1 MALPFEERSI
11 SGGRLGG
18 FGSGRKKREF
28 LAELESELARAEQI
42 SEVSPEAISELIR
55 AKDIDFEADLHRPRC
70 DLYRRFLTHCFA
82 DWALSEDEHRDLEH
96 LRLLLGLS
104 ADEAAQIHQEV
115 SRAVYGNAVDQVL
128 DDYRLD
134 PEERSFLETLR
145 AQVGV
150 SGETAGAIEKERRGV
165 ARQRFLEQSI
175 VHGSGLVANQLTEV
189 EFQGHS
195 EESLEDAISQAAAV
209 ASEVAQEVRSA
220 EVRSIRVA
228 LDGAS
233 VSRWDVTLRATVQ
246 LESPA

>member
-18 FGSGRKKREF
+18 FGSGKKKREF
-28 LAELESELARAEQI
+28 LAELEGELARAEQI
-42 SEVSPEAISELIR
+42 SEVSPDAVARLVR
-55 AKDIDFEADLHRPRC
+55 AKDIDFAADLHRPRC

-96 LRLLLGLS
+96 LRLLLHLS
-104 ADEAAQIHQEV
+104 SEEAALIHQEV

-145 AQVGV
+145 AEVGF
-150 SGETAGAIEKERRGV
+150 SDEAARAIEDDRRGV

-189 EFQGHS
+189 EFQGQS
-195 EESLEDAISQAAAV
+195 EESLEGAISRAAAV
-209 ASEVAQEVRSA
+209 ASEVAQEVRNA

-228 LDGAS
+228 LNGAAI
-233 VSRWDVTLRATVQ
+233 SRWDVTLRATVQ
-246 LESPA
+246 LESPS